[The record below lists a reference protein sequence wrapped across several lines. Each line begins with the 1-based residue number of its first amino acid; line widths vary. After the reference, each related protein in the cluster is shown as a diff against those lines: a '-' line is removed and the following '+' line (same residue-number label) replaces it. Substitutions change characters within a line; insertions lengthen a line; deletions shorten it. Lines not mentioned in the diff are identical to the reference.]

1 MALAFK
7 PELILVSA
15 GFDIYY
21 QDPLGEMKVT
31 PRGFAYLTRIL
42 MDIADACCRGRL
54 VLTLEGGYNIEGL
67 TDSVKEV
74 LKELR
79 DETHVTDEELFRIEN
94 EVEERFSPINPV
106 INRVIEQIEPLWRM
120 FK

>member
-1 MALAFK
+1 
-7 PELILVSA
+7 
-15 GFDIYY
+15 
-21 QDPLGEMKVT
+21 
-31 PRGFAYLTRIL
+31 
-42 MDIADACCRGRL
+42 
-54 VLTLEGGYNIEGL
+54 
-67 TDSVKEV
+67 VKEV

-106 INRVIEQIEPLWRM
+106 INRVIEEIEPLWRV